1 MQQSTTAAHD
11 GNPAHSVTLTAS
23 FTIDAQDS
31 SDHQTA
37 AALATAFNSRKGSAT
52 ITVTTPDPATVQ
64 IQVTI

>member
-1 MQQSTTAAHD
+1 MQQSTSAAHD

-23 FTIDAQDS
+23 FTLDTQDP

-37 AALATAFNSRKGSAT
+37 AALATAFNSRKSGAT
-52 ITVTTPDPATVQ
+52 IAITTPDPATVQ

>member
-1 MQQSTTAAHD
+1 MQQLTTASHD

-23 FTIDAQDS
+23 FTLDVQDP

-37 AALATAFNSRKGSAT
+37 AALATAFNSRKGSAAIT
-52 ITVTTPDPATVQ
+52 ITTPDPATVQ

>member
-1 MQQSTTAAHD
+1 MQQMTTASHD

-23 FTIDAQDS
+23 FTLDVQDP

-37 AALATAFNSRKGSAT
+37 AALATAFNSRKGGAAIT
-52 ITVTTPDPATVQ
+52 ITTPDPATVQ